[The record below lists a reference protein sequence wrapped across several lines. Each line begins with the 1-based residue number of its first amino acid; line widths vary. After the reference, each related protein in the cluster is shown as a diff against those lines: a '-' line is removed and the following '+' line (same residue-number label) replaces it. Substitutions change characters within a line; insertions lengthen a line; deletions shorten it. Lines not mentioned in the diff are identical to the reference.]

1 MRILVIWK
9 FGYESVCVVTCRMWV
24 LRLVGWLNSCI
35 RNLFEKL
42 DRLWMVEV
50 TKLETHELDLNT
62 LNLW

>member
-1 MRILVIWK
+1 MSWELKLKMNKGTMCIEVLVVWK

-42 DRLWMVEV
+42 DRL
-50 TKLETHELDLNT
+50 
-62 LNLW
+62 